1 MAATNASTA
10 EIEALKAIQVL
21 FRQAIEAR
29 DVENRVVYNDAF
41 HLEIGKMAHNDY
53 LMPSLRR
60 LLIDHTRL
68 GKIFYRHPTTDDM
81 QRDLEIACEQHEQMI
96 QAIER
101 RDPQA
106 AGQLVRDHFEL
117 SRRRMAEYAAPQGL
131 DVPIQI

>member
-1 MAATNASTA
+1 
-10 EIEALKAIQVL
+10 
-21 FRQAIEAR
+21 
-29 DVENRVVYNDAF
+29 
-41 HLEIGKMAHNDY
+41 
-53 LMPSLRR
+53 
-60 LLIDHTRL
+60 
-68 GKIFYRHPTTDDM
+68 
-81 QRDLEIACEQHEQMI
+81 MI